1 MQGIY
6 TYIPETNHVPR
17 EHCVAVILMLLF
29 MVCRSLVP
37 ALTPFLHYY
46 YYYYY
51 YYCYYSVEITNKMQ
65 PCNRIY
71 YSTVHWQLNMFWEAY
86 CSSWALTVFAASGLH
101 THVVTGRS
109 QFPLRLDYGRS
120 PHAYVNQRLQI
131 QLGLLMMS
139 GMPLETC
146 SAVNERWNYKFCY
159 KVASCWLFL
168 LSEFPLRL
176 DYGRSP
182 HAYVNQRRQIQLELL
197 MMSGVQLETC

>member
-71 YSTVHWQLNMFWEAY
+71 YSTVHWQLNMFWAAY
-86 CSSWALTVFAASGLH
+86 RSSSRALNVFAASGLL

-109 QFPLRLDYGRS
+109 QVWVRLDYGQS
-120 PHAYVNQRLQI
+120 PHVYVNQRLQI
-131 QLGLLMMS
+131 QLELLMMS

-146 SAVNERWNYKFCY
+146 WAVNERWNNKFCY

-168 LSEFPLRL
+168 LSHYKFGLWMYPLPL
-176 DYGRSP
+176 NFDGW
-182 HAYVNQRRQIQLELL
+182 RQFGYHIG
-197 MMSGVQLETC
+197 S